1 MPVSTMTGSNTV
13 NIRSQQ
19 IICSIHLKA
28 TYNMTVLW
36 IVCLWPILTNAT
48 ANCVHSVIA
57 KWKWWKDS
65 ENQRNARRSP
75 PPPRGHFTGWMMNDR
90 SEPKTRGKQC
100 KLKAEAIPR
109 SLSAR
114 DDFFGEANTAIS
126 TSRNALAHGNEF
138 PLANN
143 DDDDYD
149 QDEKNF
155 PVANNHPSENRV
167 WLFWWWIRT
176 KADRISPGY
185 NSHYARTKTTEI
197 VFELSPVV
205 NCLCR

>member
-1 MPVSTMTGSNTV
+1 
-13 NIRSQQ
+13 
-19 IICSIHLKA
+19 
-28 TYNMTVLW
+28 
-36 IVCLWPILTNAT
+36 
-48 ANCVHSVIA
+48 
-57 KWKWWKDS
+57 
-65 ENQRNARRSP
+65 
-75 PPPRGHFTGWMMNDR
+75 MNDR

-143 DDDDYD
+143 DDDYD

-167 WLFWWWIRT
+167 
-176 KADRISPGY
+176 
-185 NSHYARTKTTEI
+185 
-197 VFELSPVV
+197 
-205 NCLCR
+205 